1 MVQILGGCS
10 NHPNGNSRS
19 RPVGPKFNEEGEE
32 TLKCKIP
39 AVLVLVVL
47 SVAIALAQTSAN
59 TASAPSATVVS
70 GSFSFT
76 AFNFPGA
83 SGTRATGL
91 NDRGDIV
98 GDYRDSSGVPHGY
111 LLSHGTFTSFDPPGS
126 VLTRGLAINNLGV
139 IGGHFLDRATCGTA
153 TC

>member
-1 MVQILGGCS
+1 
-10 NHPNGNSRS
+10 
-19 RPVGPKFNEEGEE
+19 
-32 TLKCKIP
+32 LKYKIS
-39 AVLVLVVL
+39 AVLALVVL
-47 SVAIALAQTSAN
+47 SVAIALAQTPTN
-59 TASAPSATVVS
+59 TTSATSPAVIS

-83 SGTRATGL
+83 TGTRATGL
-91 NDRGDIV
+91 NDHGDIV

-111 LLSHGTFTSFDPPGS
+111 QLTHGTFTSFDPPGS
-126 VLTRGLAINNLGV
+126 VLTRGIAINNLGV

>member
-76 AFNFPGA
+76 AFNFPGQVGPVRRGSTIA
-83 SGTRATGL
+83 VTLWGIIETQAVSPMGT
-91 NDRGDIV
+91 
-98 GDYRDSSGVPHGY
+98 
-111 LLSHGTFTSFDPPGS
+111 
-126 VLTRGLAINNLGV
+126 
-139 IGGHFLDRATCGTA
+139 C
-153 TC
+153 